1 VLYRCGDCGSPVPG
15 DPVTVGIC
23 PRCRGHARW
32 VGPGAEPDYVE
43 WFERTA
49 PAPSGGW
56 HERLRGWLRG
66 DV

>member
-1 VLYRCGDCGSPVPG
+1 VPG
-15 DPVTVGIC
+15 NPVTVGIC

-43 WFERTA
+43 WFERSA
-49 PAPSGGW
+49 PVPSGAW